1 MRQQRSFT
9 VEFKR
14 QMIEELLSG
23 ISTAAQ
29 LSRRHHI
36 SSGLLYHWKKPYAKS
51 GFGAEPA
58 QEVAR
63 EERVRQL
70 EQMVGR
76 LTLEN
81 EFLKKALQRSLA
93 HVDSN
98 GRSWPPTGP
107 CSPPPRGGAHS

>member
-14 QMIEELLSG
+14 QLIEELLSG

-36 SSGLLYHWKKPYAKS
+36 SSRLLYHWKKQYAKS
-51 GFGAEPA
+51 GFVAEPA

-98 GRSWPPTGP
+98 GRSWSPTGP

>member
-1 MRQQRSFT
+1 MRQQRSFM

-23 ISTAAQ
+23 ISTAAP

-36 SSGLLYHWKKPYAKS
+36 SSGLLYHWKKQDAKR

-76 LTLEN
+76 LTTRE
-81 EFLKKALQRSLA
+81 
-93 HVDSN
+93 
-98 GRSWPPTGP
+98 
-107 CSPPPRGGAHS
+107 